1 MISEALA
8 AFAAKVSRE
17 RVPPQ
22 VRRRARHLI
31 LDAAGCAAA
40 ARRFDFAAPSLAAIA
55 ELGGGGR
62 RAVIG
67 ERALRLPLRDAVL
80 ANGLLAHGLDYDDT
94 HTEGIVHLT
103 ASVFPTAL
111 GVAAELGAS
120 GAELLAAY
128 IAGVEAGARLAS
140 VARGAFHEA
149 GFHPTGVVGAFA
161 CAIAAAKL
169 YGLTPEQCV
178 HAQGVAL
185 SVAAGSLEFLE
196 DGAWTKRLHPG
207 WAGVGGI
214 SAAVLARHGFV
225 APRAAYEGRYGLFH
239 LFLKEPHDGA
249 RATAGL
255 GTTWETMRVAVKP
268 FPACH
273 FVHAFAD
280 AALALRRG
288 GADPARIE
296 RITAL
301 VPREVVATVCEPAA
315 NKRRPANDYDAKFS
329 VPYVIAASL
338 VAGRFGLAELEP
350 AALGDPRILELAAK
364 VGYEIDPRSGFPAHY
379 SGEVVLH
386 MTGGA
391 TLRHREQVNRGSAE
405 RPLSEAEIEAKFF
418 DNGGSRAVRDAVLGM
433 EEMSARELED
443 ILSQ

>member
-1 MISEALA
+1 MISETLA

-55 ELGGGGR
+55 ELGGSGS

-67 ERALRLPLRDAVL
+67 GEALRLPLRDAVL

-140 VARGAFHEA
+140 VAKGAFHQA

-169 YGLTPEQCV
+169 YGLTPQQCV
-178 HAQGVAL
+178 QAQGVAL
-185 SVAAGSLEFLE
+185 SLAAGSLEFLE

-207 WAGVGGI
+207 WAGVSGI
-214 SAAVLARHGFV
+214 SAAVMARHGFV
-225 APRAAYEGRYGLFH
+225 APRAAYEGRYGLFN
-239 LFLKEPHDGA
+239 LFLKEPHDLA

-255 GTTWETMRVAVKP
+255 GTTWETMHVAVKP

-301 VPREVVATVCEPAA
+301 VPREVVSTVCEPAA
-315 NKRRPANDYDAKFS
+315 NKRRPANDYDARFS
-329 VPYVIAASL
+329 VPYVVAASL

-350 AALGDPRILELAAK
+350 AALRDPRILELAAK
-364 VGYEIDPRSGFPAHY
+364 VSYDIDPRSGFPAHY
-379 SGEVVLH
+379 SGEVLLH
-386 MTGGA
+386 MAGGA
-391 TLRHREQVNRGSAE
+391 TLRHREQVNRGNAE
-405 RPLSEAEIEAKFF
+405 RPLSEAEIEAKFL

-433 EEMSARELED
+433 EETSARELED